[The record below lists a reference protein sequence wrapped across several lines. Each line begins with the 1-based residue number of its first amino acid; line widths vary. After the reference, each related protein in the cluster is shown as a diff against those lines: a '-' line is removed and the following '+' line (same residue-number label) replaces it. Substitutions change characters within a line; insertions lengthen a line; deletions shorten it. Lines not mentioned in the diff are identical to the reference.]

1 MRDTSTPL
9 DSWIGHL
16 MGKPWA
22 LVLILLWLAIAFV
35 LVTVSS
41 RTRARK
47 EVAAALPE
55 KLSIEKARTERA
67 AGGQ

>member
-1 MRDTSTPL
+1 
-9 DSWIGHL
+9 